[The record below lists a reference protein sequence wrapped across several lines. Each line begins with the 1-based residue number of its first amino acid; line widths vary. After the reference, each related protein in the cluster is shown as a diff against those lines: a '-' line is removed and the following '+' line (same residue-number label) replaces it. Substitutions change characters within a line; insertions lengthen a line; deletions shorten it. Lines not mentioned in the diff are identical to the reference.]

1 MMVKGFIFF
10 RDGKIPFVIENYRM
24 ELFTDDSLLDDFC
37 KEYNFKENY
46 ILHGAYFYAK
56 HIAQNSSFH
65 KIFAIGVSGDE
76 KHHKITPL
84 YVDDRDG
91 YKQLPDIESFT
102 SFTAV
107 NIDEYYTRYVLAEKT
122 DVEKT
127 TEEILKDAAELH
139 EYLRTYGSLKDQ
151 DKPLVVSGILLA
163 LDDKFFKPDDL
174 LGDETTTDGQLIY
187 DAIQRRLKASNVGPD
202 AKRDKLMSEFSIIRT
217 SARLNEVDAKLGKT
231 PLKFYTEFLKKNVFD
246 NIKYRSSSE
255 DFIGR
260 FYGEFMRYSGGD
272 GQTLGIVLT
281 PRHICDLFCDLL
293 NIQTTDIV
301 LDPCCGTAGFLVA
314 AMHHMLE
321 KAGADQNK
329 RKNIKKKQLHG
340 FELQSNMFAIA
351 ATNMIL
357 RDDGNS
363 NIKCEDGIQYLYHDD
378 VLKLFCLL
386 LDNAKFRRVFADKYP
401 LILIDESRLNKVTEK
416 IKQETPADEELKVL
430 MITHK
435 VLATQQGYEK
445 LLDILND
452 GLRDKEDPFLL
463 FFMET
468 VEPIYHALNTSD
480 MQLLFDILGI
490 KRYPITKKVEKNK
503 WKELQR
509 QLDEARKKRAI
520 DVFEIINRTKL
531 IPIPPKLDGW
541 YHLYQ
546 NTPETIYA
554 SNTSIEA
561 FLNLDYAQ
569 FIAVK
574 DFLHP
579 EAQYSTE
586 HGVKGEE
593 YDNVIFVISKG
604 WNQYQFETYAPMITK
619 KAVIPSGKQAS
630 FERNRNLFYVCCSRP
645 KKRLIFF
652 VTVPIDSTFKS
663 FLVELVGEQ
672 NIFTFSQYIERK
684 SIK

>member
-1 MMVKGFIFF
+1 MQLS
-10 RDGKIPFVIENYRM
+10 KIRIRNYRLLIDAELEVDPKTTLIVGRNNTAKTSCFVCIGNVLEGENISFNDYPLLKREDFYTKIALFM
-24 ELFTDDSLLDDFC
+24 EKKLSYEDLCKQVEVISIDFLVDYSLDDPDDNLGALSPFIIDVDVDTTTALIRAEYRLKTDEKTLWALLESSYYKDGAFAPNEEAHDVLADNFGKLFGLTVYAINPNNLEDKQVKSQ
-37 KEYNFKENY
+37 KE
-46 ILHGAYFYAK
+46 LHDLFPFHAIPAERVLGEDDT
-56 HIAQNSSFH
+56 QNSSLGSL
-65 KIFAIGVSGDE
+65 ISGFFDMSE
-76 KHHKITPL
+76 GDLDPE
-84 YVDDRDG
+84 V
-91 YKQLPDIESFT
+91 
-102 SFTAV
+102 A
-107 NIDEYYTRYVLAEKT
+107 
-122 DVEKT
+122 
-127 TEEILKDAAELH
+127 EEIKR
-139 EYLRTYGSLKDQ
+139 LRT
-151 DKPLVVSGILLA
+151 I
-163 LDDKFFKPDDL
+163 DDFE
-174 LGDETTTDGQLIY
+174 G
-187 DAIQRRLKASNVGPD
+187 
-202 AKRDKLMSEFSIIRT
+202 
-217 SARLNEVDAKLGKT
+217 EVFVIT
-231 PLKFYTEFLKKNVFD
+231 
-246 NIKYRSSSE
+246 
-255 DFIGR
+255 
-260 FYGEFMRYSGGD
+260 
-272 GQTLGIVLT
+272 
-281 PRHICDLFCDLL
+281 
-293 NIQTTDIV
+293 
-301 LDPCCGTAGFLVA
+301 
-314 AMHHMLE
+314 
-321 KAGADQNK
+321 
-329 RKNIKKKQLHG
+329 
-340 FELQSNMFAIA
+340 
-351 ATNMIL
+351 
-357 RDDGNS
+357 
-363 NIKCEDGIQYLYHDD
+363 CEDYTGPRRADRNFKNELPPEE
-378 VLKLFCLL
+378 LK
-386 LDNAKFRRVFADKYP
+386 
-401 LILIDESRLNKVTEK
+401 SRLNKVTEK

-480 MQLLFDILGI
+480 MQLLFDTLGI
-490 KRYPITKKVEKNK
+490 KRYPITKKAEKNK

-663 FLVELVGEQ
+663 FLIELVGEQ